1 MIFAGQIGACQITAQ
16 IIFGSHI
23 IRRKRIADL
32 IQGSG
37 NGNETA
43 DVVVDQK
50 LAKLQLLF
58 FFRRIGMYG
67 ADITLFPEKRCNV
80 ADRISPEIVV
90 LGGNQKGDGVG
101 AFGTEP
107 RSDSIGSIFSYAG
120 FLDPLV
126 SSYHR
131 TSSPTISR
139 MRNAGIF
146 FMVGVMIPVHCT
158 IVPISSIASSIGAKN
173 SYWFLVLVY
182 TAFNLAQAV
191 YLYIGF
197 IQGIDRELDEAAIID
212 GCNDVFLL
220 TKILAPICKPIIA
233 TETIFVFI
241 SGDGELIFSLIL
253 LSKPEKY
260 TVSRV
265 MLNFTGEH
273 STDMEPQFAFI
284 VSV

>member
-101 AFGTEP
+101 AFSTEP
-107 RSDSIGSIFSYAG
+107 LSDSIGSIFSYAG
-120 FLDPLV
+120 VLDSLV

-139 MRNAGIF
+139 MRNAGIL
-146 FMVGVMIPVHCT
+146 
-158 IVPISSIASSIGAKN
+158 
-173 SYWFLVLVY
+173 FL
-182 TAFNLAQAV
+182 
-191 YLYIGF
+191 
-197 IQGIDRELDEAAIID
+197 
-212 GCNDVFLL
+212 
-220 TKILAPICKPIIA
+220 
-233 TETIFVFI
+233 
-241 SGDGELIFSLIL
+241 
-253 LSKPEKY
+253 
-260 TVSRV
+260 
-265 MLNFTGEH
+265 
-273 STDMEPQFAFI
+273 
-284 VSV
+284 

>member
-58 FFRRIGMYG
+58 FFQRIGMYG

-90 LGGNQKGDGVG
+90 PGGNQKGDGVG

-107 RSDSIGSIFSYAG
+107 LSDSIGSIFSYAG

-146 FMVGVMIPVHCT
+146 L
-158 IVPISSIASSIGAKN
+158 
-173 SYWFLVLVY
+173 WWVL
-182 TAFNLAQAV
+182 
-191 YLYIGF
+191 
-197 IQGIDRELDEAAIID
+197 
-212 GCNDVFLL
+212 
-220 TKILAPICKPIIA
+220 
-233 TETIFVFI
+233 
-241 SGDGELIFSLIL
+241 
-253 LSKPEKY
+253 
-260 TVSRV
+260 
-265 MLNFTGEH
+265 
-273 STDMEPQFAFI
+273 
-284 VSV
+284 

>member
-107 RSDSIGSIFSYAG
+107 LSDSIGSIFSYAG

-158 IVPISSIASSIGAKN
+158 IVPISSIASSLGAKD

-182 TAFNLAQAV
+182 IAFNLAQAV

-197 IQGIDRELDEAAIID
+197 IQGINKEQIGRAH
-212 GCNDVFLL
+212 V
-220 TKILAPICKPIIA
+220 
-233 TETIFVFI
+233 
-241 SGDGELIFSLIL
+241 
-253 LSKPEKY
+253 
-260 TVSRV
+260 
-265 MLNFTGEH
+265 
-273 STDMEPQFAFI
+273 
-284 VSV
+284 